1 MRDVRYAEARKDTS
15 SCIGINICL
24 ALMAYRTYV
33 QHAIGRIEKLRGADG
48 IADLV
53 ATAEAG
59 GVSRPAA
66 WISGMLYSL
75 LILTTIVSIYL
86 LVQMGEPIP
95 ANRIPAVFRQRPPHP
110 SQDAASVNAATLLV
124 KPLPGLIRLVPSME
138 HRTEAIVRS
147 VQLVRAGEER
157 MRGSRHGIGPGLALL
172 LAPLPLLL
180 AGCDLPAGTAN
191 QVEPGTDIDVSMKL
205 NAYNVSLLDLDL
217 RGAKKDYQD
226 QEIATAKPDGEIYVF
241 ATKLESWVEE
251 LDRAIKMDGA
261 IPTVDPAA
269 ERFMAALRALTT
281 RVKSLDSYYRM
292 GAYLADDLARGKR
305 EDPLVIADYDR
316 AIAAFVPF
324 THALARA
331 SDKADET
338 LLRRL
343 RAEGDMVGYYDVAI
357 QNRARAL
364 RLVAAEPA
372 LSEDKARMARAD
384 AIVAQTVQLLDK
396 ARVVRAAA
404 AAQAAK
410 APKADD
416 ENMVSSSAVPD
427 DNVIEATERMVGTYR
442 TYQRPDGSP
451 DRDREREQQ
460 RLVDSTTG
468 VILATS

>member
-1 MRDVRYAEARKDTS
+1 
-15 SCIGINICL
+15 
-24 ALMAYRTYV
+24 
-33 QHAIGRIEKLRGADG
+33 
-48 IADLV
+48 
-53 ATAEAG
+53 
-59 GVSRPAA
+59 
-66 WISGMLYSL
+66 
-75 LILTTIVSIYL
+75 
-86 LVQMGEPIP
+86 
-95 ANRIPAVFRQRPPHP
+95 
-110 SQDAASVNAATLLV
+110 
-124 KPLPGLIRLVPSME
+124 
-138 HRTEAIVRS
+138 
-147 VQLVRAGEER
+147 

-292 GAYLADDLARGKR
+292 GAYLTDDLARGKR

-416 ENMVSSSAVPD
+416 ESMVSSSAVPD